1 MEKRYKH
8 AHISGPS
15 CHIGPVEVIENLFCG
30 SEDEA
35 LAMASASIRVDTLIP
50 LYVLDADIW
59 DLGFRGEILY
69 YPIKDYETLP
79 NDVLDD
85 LVSKILERLSSGKK
99 VGLFCMGGHGR
110 TGYVASVVLGKLG
123 YDDPIEFLRSNY
135 CKEAVES
142 SAQIWHIAEALGKP
156 ELVEKYDA
164 QSRFDGMD
172 DFLDDYYRGHDFSP
186 NYLAD
191 FFTRSAGKNT
201 CGDCARFIAGK
212 CQKYKVFVD
221 PYDAAC
227 RDFKERCD

>member
-1 MEKRYKH
+1 MKKRYKH

-30 SEDEA
+30 SEAEA
-35 LAMASASIRVDTLIP
+35 LAMESASIRVDTLIP

-85 LVSKILERLSSGKK
+85 LVSKILDRLSSGKK

-142 SAQIWHIAEALGKP
+142 SSQIWHIAEALGKQ

-164 QSRFDGMD
+164 QSRFEGLD
-172 DFLDDYYRGHDFSP
+172 DFLADYYRGRDFNP

-201 CGDCARFIAGK
+201 CGNCARFIAGK
-212 CQKYKVFVD
+212 CQKYNVFVEAD
-221 PYDAAC
+221 DVAC
-227 RDFKERCD
+227 SDFAER

>member
-123 YDDPIEFLRSNY
+123 YE
-135 CKEAVES
+135 
-142 SAQIWHIAEALGKP
+142 
-156 ELVEKYDA
+156 
-164 QSRFDGMD
+164 
-172 DFLDDYYRGHDFSP
+172 
-186 NYLAD
+186 
-191 FFTRSAGKNT
+191 
-201 CGDCARFIAGK
+201 
-212 CQKYKVFVD
+212 
-221 PYDAAC
+221 
-227 RDFKERCD
+227 